1 MGLAIFIVSGLMV
14 PPSAKGVSGDIHTV
28 QTAGSA
34 VLVPMEPPCAE
45 PFVSLIYDGTSSWGA
60 KAQDFESIFD
70 VYDIFI
76 IEDYSISESMMID
89 SFASLGFGTDQ
100 PDRATDVGV
109 RIYEDNGSGLPGEV
123 GYTGRLRLMS
133 IPDTGFYD
141 GQHAIASFGGQCLP
155 AGSYFVVWAVRL
167 NFTHSGQI
175 FFFVQSGAYATGEGR
190 ESDAWQWLPGDS
202 LGMGTHFRVI
212 DGSTGQATGVN
223 FMLCGEAGPCEVPFC
238 EADWTGSSNPQSP
251 SFGVKD
257 GDVDADDFFFFLD
270 IFISGDARA
279 DLTSDAVID
288 ADDFFAYL
296 DLFAQGCP

>member
-1 MGLAIFIVSGLMV
+1 MVPAILAISGVAV
-14 PPSAKGVSGDIHTV
+14 PPVVRYASDDIHTV
-28 QTAGSA
+28 QTAGA
-34 VLVPMEPPCAE
+34 AALGPMEPPCLE
-45 PFVSLIYDGTSSWGA
+45 PLVSLAYDGTSSWGA
-60 KAQDFESIFD
+60 KAQDFENIFD
-70 VYDIFI
+70 IYDIFV
-76 IEDYSISESMMID
+76 IEDFSTQESVLID
-89 SFASLGFGTDQ
+89 AFASLGFGTDR

-109 RIYEDNGSGLPGEV
+109 RIFEDNGSGLPGES
-123 GYTGRLRLMS
+123 GFSGRLRLMS
-133 IPDTGFYD
+133 IPGTGFFD

-175 FFFVQSGAYATGEGR
+175 FFFVQSGAYSTGEGG

-202 LGMGTHFRVI
+202 LGLGTHFRVV
-212 DGSTGQATGVN
+212 DGSTGEATGVN
-223 FMLCGEAGPCEVPFC
+223 FMLCGQAGPCDLRFC
-238 EADWTGSSNPQSP
+238 EGDWTGSSNPQNP
-251 SFGVKD
+251 LFGVKD

-288 ADDFFAYL
+288 GDDFFAYL